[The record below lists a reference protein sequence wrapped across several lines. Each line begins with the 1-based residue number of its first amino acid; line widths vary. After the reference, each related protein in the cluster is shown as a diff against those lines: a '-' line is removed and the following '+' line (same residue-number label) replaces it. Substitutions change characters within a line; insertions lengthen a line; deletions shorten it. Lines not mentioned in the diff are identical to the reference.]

1 MRTATSTAVVEVS
14 RMYRGSSK
22 VVVESGLS
30 RRPGV
35 VGVDDNPVAQ
45 TATVTYDPAVTSVAE
60 IAEWVRECGYRCE
73 GCCVP
78 QHMCDPMEEPSPHG
92 AATPRGD
99 VHPGHGTTPTTPQPR
114 VEPAG
119 GEQPRTAAPD
129 DTAKV
134 GLGDMIQRM
143 STTSTPARHRRTSWA
158 TVATAWGCRWTT
170 WSATCATGSSSR
182 PCSRCR
188 SRCGRRSGEM
198 S

>member
-22 VVVESGLS
+22 VVVESGLC

-92 AATPRGD
+92 APTPRGD
-99 VHPGHGTTPTTPQPR
+99 VHPRPRDDADHAPTSGGTRWGRAAANSGARRHGR
-114 VEPAG
+114 
-119 GEQPRTAAPD
+119 
-129 DTAKV
+129 
-134 GLGDMIQRM
+134 
-143 STTSTPARHRRTSWA
+143 
-158 TVATAWGCRWTT
+158 
-170 WSATCATGSSSR
+170 
-182 PCSRCR
+182 
-188 SRCGRRSGEM
+188 
-198 S
+198 